1 MDNISE
7 ENIDL
12 DKDGKVSSK
21 EYTIYEQRAKNRRSM
36 AWVSLFAMIA
46 TVLLLMFFIPE
57 SRIEKLGS
65 VLELYW
71 LALGSVVTAYVGIT
85 AWNKRG

>member
-1 MDNISE
+1 MENLSE
-7 ENIDL
+7 EDIDL
-12 DKDGKVSSK
+12 DNDGKVTNK
-21 EYTIYEQRAKNRRSM
+21 EYKIYEQRAKNRRSM
-36 AWVSLFAMIA
+36 AWVSLFAMIV
-46 TVLLLMFFIPE
+46 TVLLLMFLIPE